1 MQRLNRGDDP
11 ERRDARDIFGMDSF
25 IFWKFE
31 KDQRA
36 SERALRLCVGWREG
50 PGDFVA
56 WRSRRTEVSLLI
68 RKQQEMT
75 YPWRIRGWLDW
86 LENARLLLELSLQL
100 NYLVK

>member
-1 MQRLNRGDDP
+1 MARLVIDRNGEE
-11 ERRDARDIFGMDSF
+11 ERRNTRKVEIVFEEKSKIYFKEGIFGMDSF

-56 WRSRRTEVSLLI
+56 WRSRRTEV
-68 RKQQEMT
+68 
-75 YPWRIRGWLDW
+75 
-86 LENARLLLELSLQL
+86 RL
-100 NYLVK
+100 